1 VEPTLE
7 IPSYDVVIHEKRVVG
22 SRGVSRSEFREVVRL
37 VNNGQID
44 PDVGERVPIA
54 RVNEA
59 FENLRAGRYL
69 TRTVL
74 MLPFDQ

>member
-1 VEPTLE
+1 
-7 IPSYDVVIHEKRVVG
+7 VG
-22 SRGVSRSEFREVVRL
+22 L
-37 VNNGQID
+37 VNTGRID

-74 MLPFDQ
+74 MLPFDR